1 MTVQKEHTPGSPLV
15 SLRRP
20 IKQWDPSITSPIIC
34 VTQFSRCKYDAIADV
49 VLSPCAVNFNAIEDH
64 PWWNTCPI
72 TIDMLN
78 YRAGFT
84 IVEAGLMNSVDVHVE

>member
-1 MTVQKEHTPGSPLV
+1 MGSIHNQSNHLY
-15 SLRRP
+15 
-20 IKQWDPSITSPIIC
+20 
-34 VTQFSRCKYDAIADV
+34 KYDAIADV
-49 VLSPCAVNFNAIEDH
+49 VLSPCALNINAIEDH

-84 IVEAGLMNSVDVHVE
+84 IVGAGLMTLSTFILSK